1 MNSAADTPTVPP
13 NTPSLTGLR
22 VAAAVGLLVAIAIV
36 GVGFS
41 IKWWLGVAALAL
53 VPVMPMV
60 FVLGLEAAR
69 RTR

>member
-1 MNSAADTPTVPP
+1 VNSTADTPTVPSDM
-13 NTPSLTGLR
+13 PSLTGLR

-53 VPVMPMV
+53 VPVIPMV
-60 FVLGLEAAR
+60 FVLGFEAAR
-69 RTR
+69 RTH